1 MLQRGGAIARL
12 AAAGALSLALG
23 ACAQG
28 SPGPLVAPPGMM
40 HASASLRG
48 PPARE
53 VEVLVV
59 DIPPGDRILEIE
71 LISPAGARYP
81 AGQTIPS
88 IRESG
93 AGRGGATI
101 GIGVRGGSSSGVK
114 PYVGIDVPLLG
125 GGEAHRSRRVLAR
138 VPIPDPAA
146 FLERPQD
153 WRIGVTFLD
162 QMGTRRSLSFP
173 VR

>member
-1 MLQRGGAIARL
+1 
-12 AAAGALSLALG
+12 
-23 ACAQG
+23 
-28 SPGPLVAPPGMM
+28 MM

-93 AGRGGATI
+93 SGGGTSF
-101 GIGVRGGSSSGVK
+101 GVGVQGGSSSGIN
-114 PYVGIDVPLLG
+114 PYISTNIPLLG
-125 GGEAHRSRRVLAR
+125 GGAARRSRRVLAR

-146 FLERPQD
+146 FRERARD
-153 WRIGVTFLD
+153 WRIGVIFLD
-162 QMGTRRSLSFP
+162 QMGARRSLIFP
-173 VR
+173 ARPGG

>member
-1 MLQRGGAIARL
+1 MCAGLARL
-12 AAAGALSLALG
+12 AAAGAFCLALG

-28 SPGPLVAPPGMM
+28 APGPPGTPPGMM

-81 AGQTIPS
+81 AGQTTPS

-101 GIGVRGGSSSGVK
+101 GIGVRGGSSSGVD
-114 PYVGIDVPLLG
+114 PYISMGLPLLG
-125 GGEAHRSRRVLAR
+125 GGAARRSRRVLAR

-153 WRIGVTFLD
+153 WRIGVIFLD
-162 QMGTRRSLSFP
+162 QLGTRRSLVFP
-173 VR
+173 ARPGN